1 MALLFF
7 SCVKIPFPIMTRKTL
22 IYKRRFNMF
31 SKKMDVIIGIVYAVT
46 LIGTGIMC
54 KSQYDANK
62 SIKRVNDLK
71 LKQMET
77 NK

>member
-1 MALLFF
+1 
-7 SCVKIPFPIMTRKTL
+7 
-22 IYKRRFNMF
+22 MF
-31 SKKMDVIIGIVYAVT
+31 SKKMNIIFGVVYAVAVA
-46 LIGTGIMC
+46 GTCMVC

-71 LKQMET
+71 LKQMKT

>member
-7 SCVKIPFPIMTRKTL
+7 FMRKNSISYNDKKTL
-22 IYKRRFNMF
+22 INKRRFNMF
-31 SKKMDVIIGIVYAVT
+31 SKKMNALFGVVYTAVVVGTCIV
-46 LIGTGIMC
+46 C

-77 NK
+77 DK